1 MLVNGAG
8 SNGGS
13 AFRQCARVRLAHCR
27 PLWRRE
33 KCVLAMLSERLQ
45 LQGDS
50 LPGGIPMA
58 KKPARKTA
66 AKAKPAAK
74 AKVTKK
80 AARKK

>member
-1 MLVNGAG
+1 
-8 SNGGS
+8 
-13 AFRQCARVRLAHCR
+13 
-27 PLWRRE
+27 
-33 KCVLAMLSERLQ
+33 MLSERLQ

-50 LPGGIPMA
+50 LLGGIPMA